1 MTGYALN
8 DIKNLETKPAEP
20 WWYVVIL
27 RPLVLRLV
35 YLFANYT
42 KLTPNQITIIG
53 FIFSLASAFSFLQG
67 TWSYLIIGAFLF
79 ELGYIFDC
87 VDGRI
92 ARLKGLKS
100 DLGDFLDHL
109 FSEGFGK
116 FLAGFG
122 LVYGQYL
129 IDNNGIWIIIGM
141 MFVFIHYLS
150 LSIHLFVFKTK
161 TRAGITISLI
171 EPQQKGDIYNKNLIK
186 KYIDWCKRKRLN
198 FIPFTMIEFGALAFF
213 VGPLINFP
221 KECLIISISLE
232 FVVHI
237 LTAIFS
243 LGGFSKIKEMENK
256 Q

>member
-1 MTGYALN
+1 MVRYQMA
-8 DIKNLETKPAEP
+8 DIKNVLKMEDA
-20 WWYVVIL
+20 WWTVLVID
-27 RPLVLRLV
+27 PIATRL
-35 YLFANYT
+35 LWLIANFT

-79 ELGYIFDC
+79 EVAFLFDC
-87 VDGRI
+87 IDGKL

-100 DLGDFLDHL
+100 DWGDFLDHL

-129 IDNNGIWIIIGM
+129 IDDNGIWIIIGM

-150 LSIHLFVFKTK
+150 VSIHLFVFKTK
-161 TRAGITISLI
+161 TRAAITNSLI
-171 EPQQKGDIYNKNLIK
+171 EPLQKGDIYNKTLIK
-186 KYIDWCKRKRLN
+186 KYIDWCKRKRLS
-198 FIPFTMIEFGALAFF
+198 FIPFTMIEFEALAFF

-243 LGGFSKIKEMENK
+243 LRGFSKIKELENK